1 MSLQVLKD
9 AGVEGMSLGEIME
22 VSQSRGLKD
31 WEPGAKR
38 ILQFVS
44 FLWHSH
50 TAASCCWPA
59 ELCVETTWINAL
71 SLSCLKAVSVCL
83 CVFARLVLLLPMP
96 SLQAALCY
104 NMCTAG
110 SSKFAMHKRRM
121 LCMADCQ
128 SQQAT

>member
-44 FLWHSH
+44 TALLNLSSSDAKLGCFLPRSFISTSLHH
-50 TAASCCWPA
+50 GTPA
-59 ELCVETTWINAL
+59 
-71 SLSCLKAVSVCL
+71 
-83 CVFARLVLLLPMP
+83 
-96 SLQAALCY
+96 
-104 NMCTAG
+104 
-110 SSKFAMHKRRM
+110 
-121 LCMADCQ
+121 
-128 SQQAT
+128 